1 MQKPVRTPLALSAIA
16 FAAALLFSQ
25 GASAVDKL
33 KMGMEAGHPPFNGKD
48 ASGQVVGF
56 DVDIGN
62 ALCAKMKVECEIV
75 TDDWDTLIPSL
86 NNNQFDFLV
95 SSLPISAER
104 MQVVDFTN
112 PYYSDKLQLVA
123 AKDTNLSTDIP
134 SLSGKIVGA
143 QRGTAAG
150 KWLQENLTD
159 QSAVMLFDTQ
169 EDAYKQLAS
178 GGLDAVLTDKYVNY
192 EWLKSD
198 AGKNFETKGD
208 AVGDGDKIGIAVR
221 KGDPLRDKLNAALH
235 ELIVDG
241 SYKKINDRYFPFNI
255 LQ

>member
-1 MQKPVRTPLALSAIA
+1 MLKPTRTLLAL
-16 FAAALLFSQ
+16 AAALLLSN
-25 GASAVDKL
+25 GAHAVETL
-33 KMGMEAGHPPFNGKD
+33 KMGMEAGHTPFNGKD

-75 TDDWDTLIPSL
+75 TADWDTLIPEL
-86 NNNQFDFLV
+86 NAGQFNFLM
-95 SSLPISAER
+95 SSLPISPER
-104 MQVVDFTN
+104 LQVVDFTN
-112 PYYSDKLQLVA
+112 PYYSDKLELIA
-123 AKDTNLSTDIP
+123 AKDNNISIDKAALA
-134 SLSGKIVGA
+134 GKVIGA

-150 KWLQENLTD
+150 KWLQENIGD

-178 GGLDAVLTDKYVNY
+178 GGLDAVLSNKYVNY

-198 AGKNFETKGD
+198 AGKNYEAKGA
-208 AVGDGDKIGIAVR
+208 AVGDGDQIGIALR

-241 SYKKINDRYFPFNI
+241 TYKKINDRYFPFNI